1 MCVSRVS
8 VFLFCIFQ
16 NQPTTTTTTTAP
28 HHGTCLNPKVREDEN
43 REIRGMYQEIYQL
56 LISTYKKVSF
66 IYIKEIAYNY
76 YYYYDHCYYRY
87 YYLLCV

>member
-8 VFLFCIFQ
+8 VFLFCILQ
-16 NQPTTTTTTTAP
+16 NQPTTTAP
-28 HHGTCLNPKVREDEN
+28 HHGTCVNPQVREDEN

-76 YYYYDHCYYRY
+76 YYYYYYYYDHF
-87 YYLLCV
+87 YYLLHV